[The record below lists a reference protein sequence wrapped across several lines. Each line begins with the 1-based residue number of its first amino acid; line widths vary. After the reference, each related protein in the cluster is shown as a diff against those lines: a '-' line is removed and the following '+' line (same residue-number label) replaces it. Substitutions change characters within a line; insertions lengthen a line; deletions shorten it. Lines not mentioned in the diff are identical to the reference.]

1 MNFQSFVVR
10 IDCNSCGHLCT
21 HILFLIPHP
30 DACDFSL
37 IALDAMPEKRQWE
50 QLAAAILENVRSP
63 CRDTNAE
70 PPAATAVSAATASST
85 LLINIA
91 SLSSKPSSRSLAVSC
106 DAMCSA
112 ITGDAAA
119 RLTETWRSTESRSS
133 KARAVGPY
141 VSEVVK
147 APGLGWIPASVMS
160 IVVPFVDTTGALAIG
175 FAAAAVIMLALDSIL
190 YKCQQNTKPTAVL
203 VTPWN
208 GRNLLAIA
216 VQVCTCEGVVFA
228 FDHFGPTV
236 PEAVVALCGWAAV
249 AAADYKMVD
258 FRHEVGIEDETFS
271 VALNRLRI
279 YSFSPAKVMLEWS
292 NVPDDIPKDMCCPI
306 SHAPFVE
313 PVICHNMVFEKEH
326 LVTWIVER
334 GEHPMLQGKRVS
346 LVGLRP
352 CVEMKQLVEAYA
364 SSCNM
369 KKVVVPDS

>member
-1 MNFQSFVVR
+1 MASWDDMADAVLERVR
-10 IDCNSCGHLCT
+10 RCAVAVAT
-21 HILFLIPHP
+21 
-30 DACDFSL
+30 
-37 IALDAMPEKRQWE
+37 E
-50 QLAAAILENVRSP
+50 QTEVK
-63 CRDTNAE
+63 
-70 PPAATAVSAATASST
+70 VSADCVS
-85 LLINIA
+85 NCW
-91 SLSSKPSSRSLAVSC
+91 SLSRASSRSLAASC

-119 RLTETWRSTESRSS
+119 RLTETWRSTTSRSN
-133 KARAVGPY
+133 KARAVGSY
-141 VSEVVK
+141 FSEVLK
-147 APGLGWIPASVMS
+147 AAGLGWIPATVM
-160 IVVPFVDTTGALAIG
+160 VAVFVQQSRGSQAKSKG
-175 FAAAAVIMLALDSIL
+175 FAAALLVMLVLDCLL
-190 YKCQQNTKPTAVL
+190 YRWQQRQRTAMVL
-203 VTPWN
+203 VVPWN
-208 GRNLLAIA
+208 PRNLLAAAIQA
-216 VQVCTCEGVVFA
+216 SACGSSIFA
-228 FDHFGPTV
+228 CKYFGL
-236 PEAVVALCGWAAV
+236 ASVASVAGIGWAAV
-249 AAADYKMVD
+249 AAADYKMLD
-258 FRHEVGIEDETFS
+258 FRHEVGIEDEKFS
-271 VALNRLRI
+271 VALNRFRI